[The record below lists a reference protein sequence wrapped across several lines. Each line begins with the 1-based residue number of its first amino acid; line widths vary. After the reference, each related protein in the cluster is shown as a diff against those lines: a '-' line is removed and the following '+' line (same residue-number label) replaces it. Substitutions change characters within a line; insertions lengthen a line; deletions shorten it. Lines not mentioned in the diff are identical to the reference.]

1 MSSLVEFLISKGLM
15 TSQYLPYLFEPGK
28 MVISLKEGYFSGYEQ
43 EGWPVPSTWGKGLYT
58 FNARYWDF
66 DGEFSLKSKS
76 LTIDFGNEPLYTKPI
91 SGLDLFRFDSQTLL
105 LRSICGK
112 EV

>member
-1 MSSLVEFLISKGLM
+1 M

-43 EGWPVPSTWGKGLYT
+43 EGWPVPGTWGKGLYT

-76 LTIDFGNEPLYTKPI
+76 LTIDFGNEPLYTKSI
-91 SGLDLFRFDSQTLL
+91 SGLDLIPLRFADPIAEEY
-105 LRSICGK
+105 LRKRGLNF
-112 EV
+112 